1 MFYYNENALS
11 DMLSD
16 VDKNINQMFDMENG
30 YLNKMESISKSGL
43 YGNGIEMIDSQIV
56 SIKDGLTDF
65 RNITNNN
72 KNAIK
77 ETENRLK
84 IEVSKIKLPE
94 NFDPSDVGIIVE
106 ASNFSLNKNNGKLI
120 NSDNVSNKVTIDDY
134 KNINI
139 DEIKKFAK
147 DALDK
152 INLDEYLKTK
162 EINIENINN
171 NTTNKVQIDDYNET
185 EKTDLNVIKKT
196 DLSKNVL
203 DEYKETQKTR
213 IASVNNNENNNNLI
227 GVPEDIILEEFTRG
241 DNNDYKS

>member
-30 YLNKMESISKSGL
+30 YLNKMESISKSGM

-203 DEYKETQKTR
+203 DEYKETQKAR

-227 GVPEDIILEEFTRG
+227 GVSEDIISEEFTRG

>member
-16 VDKNINQMFDMENG
+16 VDKNINQMCDMENG
-30 YLNKMESISKSGL
+30 YLNKMEPISKSGL
-43 YGNGIEMIDSQIV
+43 YGNGVEMIDSQIV

-84 IEVSKIKLPE
+84 AEVSKIKLPE

-120 NSDNVSNKVTIDDY
+120 NSSNVSNKVAIDDY
-134 KNINI
+134 ENINI
-139 DEIKKFAK
+139 DVIKKFAK
-147 DALDK
+147 DALEK
-152 INLDEYLKTK
+152 INFDEYLKTK
-162 EINIENINN
+162 EINIENIKN
-171 NTTNKVQIDDYNET
+171 NTTNKVQINDYNET

-196 DLSKNVL
+196 DLNKNVL
-203 DEYKETQKTR
+203 DEYKETQKTK
-213 IASVNNNENNNNLI
+213 IASVNNNGNNNNLI
-227 GVPEDIILEEFTRG
+227 DVSEDIISEEFTRG
-241 DNNDYKS
+241 DSNDYKS

>member
-30 YLNKMESISKSGL
+30 YLNKMESISKSGM

-120 NSDNVSNKVTIDDY
+120 NSDNVSNIVTIDDY

-227 GVPEDIILEEFTRG
+227 GVSEDIISEEFTRG

>member
-30 YLNKMESISKSGL
+30 YLNKMESISKSGM

-227 GVPEDIILEEFTRG
+227 GVSEDIISEEFTRG